1 MLKLSQYMFEGQWWT
16 PCLNMPSNHPH
27 EVAIVDI
34 WLSIG
39 IDSKLFNL
47 ITDFQLWCQRFLA
60 LSNKHLHIF
69 QKLHICHVEVICC
82 KRTTSHRHRWGVPVR
97 DAKVDWLMTRSGIRV
112 HHWIQF
118 EGSSKTFEISIKR
131 GWGVDNI
138 LWKLLWRQRKYFLA
152 LSWWWLM
159 DQRTGMV
166 RNCLWECPL
175 MTGSAI
181 WMQ

>member
-97 DAKVDWLMTRSGIRV
+97 SGM
-112 HHWIQF
+112 
-118 EGSSKTFEISIKR
+118 
-131 GWGVDNI
+131 
-138 LWKLLWRQRKYFLA
+138 LKLID
-152 LSWWWLM
+152 WWLGVALGYIIEFSLKAHLKHSKFLSKE
-159 DQRTGMV
+159 DGVLTTFCE
-166 RNCLWECPL
+166 NCFEDK
-175 MTGSAI
+175 GSTF
-181 WMQ
+181 

>member
-1 MLKLSQYMFEGQWWT
+1 MMDALLKYAFKSSTWSGHCGHMIKYRHWFKIIQSDYRLPIMVPALFGLVQQTSSHFSEAAHL
-16 PCLNMPSNHPH
+16 PCGGYL
-27 EVAIVDI
+27 
-34 WLSIG
+34 LQ
-39 IDSKLFNL
+39 
-47 ITDFQLWCQRFLA
+47 TYDFASSPL
-60 LSNKHLHIF
+60 
-69 QKLHICHVEVICC
+69 
-82 KRTTSHRHRWGVPVR
+82 GGPGPVR